1 MLFNISYPY
10 FLNILNTY
18 KSKKTVWKIKY
29 FLLYYAAEN
38 SQLWFINY
46 CQNFSYFRNMK
57 IEIEK
62 TADGS
67 PTLYREDIDEHYHSV
82 KGALAESRHVYIDL
96 GWSKR
101 SASANAISVF
111 EIGFGT
117 GLNAALTAKEALD
130 DATKTIYHSVELF
143 PLPKQTTDILLPFQ
157 EEGYKDEFRLV
168 NDAGWGEIVAIN
180 PFFTLHKI
188 QDSLLTM
195 DLPQGI
201 DVVYFDAFAPEKQ
214 PEMWAPEIFRRLYE
228 AMNPGGILTTY
239 CAKGSIR
246 RMLRDIGFIPERLP
260 GPPGGKREVLRAT
273 KM

>member
-38 SQLWFINY
+38 SELWFINY
-46 CQNFSYFRNMK
+46 CQNFSYFRIMK

-67 PTLYREDIDEHYHSV
+67 PTIYREDIDEHYHSV

-96 GWSKR
+96 GWRKR
-101 SASANAISVF
+101 SASANTISVF

-143 PLPKQTTDILLPFQ
+143 PLPKQTTDILLSFQ
-157 EEGYKDEFRLV
+157 EEGYRDEFRLV
-168 NDAGWGEIVAIN
+168 NDAGWGETVEIN

-195 DLPQGI
+195 DLPLGI

-214 PEMWAPEIFRRLYE
+214 PEMWAPEIFRRLYK